1 MFSNNKKELDP
12 NYTELEEN
20 QNYIDMTKALI
31 LSLVLVALCLVVVIA
46 EICVSSFT

>member
-12 NYTELEEN
+12 NYINLEEN

-31 LSLVLVALCLVVVIA
+31 LSLVFVAVCLIVVIA
-46 EICVSSFT
+46 EICISSFT